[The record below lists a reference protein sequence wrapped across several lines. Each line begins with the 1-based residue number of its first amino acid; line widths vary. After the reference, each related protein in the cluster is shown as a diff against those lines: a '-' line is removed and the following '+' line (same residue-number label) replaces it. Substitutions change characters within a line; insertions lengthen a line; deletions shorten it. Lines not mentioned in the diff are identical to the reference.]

1 MKRALTLVL
10 TLLATICAVGAL
22 RLSHVDMENVRTID
36 VFGNFS
42 LQIPPGLHYAAL
54 SMGLL
59 VMGGFL
65 AGELA
70 ASIALPRVTAYLLFG
85 ILVGPSLAS
94 WLPKGFP
101 TLVPQAELNYL
112 EFVQALAVSLIGL
125 IAGSE
130 LKIPF
135 LRTAGSRIC
144 KMLAFESVGVALCVG
159 VLLLVV
165 AWFGAVPFLAERTPT
180 ERWFLVAVLTA
191 LISASSPAVVVAILR
206 ETKAS
211 GAFAQTSL
219 AMVVLKDLVLVIVIS
234 AMLAVWTSGQ
244 SQDTAW
250 KATFGVSW
258 HLAGSLLIG
267 LIFAL
272 VLGVIAKRTRFRL
285 DMVMV
290 IAGFAIALSGKL
302 LNVAPLIVGITAGF
316 ALTNLSPNTSRRLFS
331 SIDNILPT
339 TYVIFFATTG
349 AKISLDSL
357 MIIWP
362 LAVGACAVRFVG
374 CWCGL
379 RIGCRV
385 AGASDLERK
394 WLWTAMVSQAG
405 VSIALASEIHR
416 VFAQQEWAVQLQSFM
431 LATIVI
437 NEVFGP
443 PLMRL
448 GVIRSG
454 EART

>member
-10 TLLATICAVGAL
+10 TLLATICAVAAL
-22 RLSHVDMENVRTID
+22 RMSHVDFENVRTID

-59 VMGGFL
+59 VLGGFL

-85 ILVGPSLAS
+85 IVVGPSLAS

-144 KMLAFESVGVALCVG
+144 KMLAFESVGVALCVC
-159 VLLLVV
+159 VLLVV
-165 AWFGAVPFLAERTPT
+165 VAGAVPLLAQRAPN
-180 ERWFLVAVLTA
+180 ERWFLIAVLTA

-206 ETKAS
+206 ETQAS
-211 GAFAQTSL
+211 GPFAQTSL

-234 AMLAVWTSGQ
+234 ALLAAWTSGQ
-244 SQDTAW
+244 SQGTAW
-250 KATFGVSW
+250 EATFGVSW
-258 HLAGSLLIG
+258 HLAGSLLVG

-374 CWCGL
+374 CWSGL

-437 NEVFGP
+437 NEVIGP

>member
-1 MKRALTLVL
+1 
-10 TLLATICAVGAL
+10 
-22 RLSHVDMENVRTID
+22 
-36 VFGNFS
+36 
-42 LQIPPGLHYAAL
+42 
-54 SMGLL
+54 MGLL
-59 VMGGFL
+59 VLGGFL

-85 ILVGPSLAS
+85 IVVGPSLAS

-144 KMLAFESVGVALCVG
+144 KMLAFESVGVALCVC
-159 VLLLVV
+159 VLLVV
-165 AWFGAVPFLAERTPT
+165 VAGAVPLLAQRTPT
-180 ERWFLVAVLTA
+180 ERWFLIAVLTA

-206 ETKAS
+206 ETQAS
-211 GAFAQTSL
+211 GPFAQTSL

-234 AMLAVWTSGQ
+234 ALLAAWTSGQ
-244 SQDTAW
+244 SQGTAW
-250 KATFGVSW
+250 EATFGVSW
-258 HLAGSLLIG
+258 HLAGSLLVG

-362 LAVGACAVRFVG
+362 LAVCACAVRFAG
-374 CWCGL
+374 CWSGL

>member
-10 TLLATICAVGAL
+10 TLLATICAVAAL
-22 RLSHVDMENVRTID
+22 RLSHVDFENIRTID

-59 VMGGFL
+59 VLGGFL

-85 ILVGPSLAS
+85 IVVGPSLAS

-130 LKIPF
+130 FKIPF
-135 LRTAGSRIC
+135 LRTAGTRIC
-144 KMLAFESVGVALCVG
+144 KMLAFESAGVALCVC
-159 VLLLVV
+159 VLLVV
-165 AWFGAVPFLAERTPT
+165 VAGAVPLLAQRTPT
-180 ERWFLVAVLTA
+180 ERWFLIAVLTA

-206 ETKAS
+206 ETQAS
-211 GAFAQTSL
+211 GPFAQTSL

-234 AMLAVWTSGQ
+234 ALLAAWTSGQ
-244 SQDTAW
+244 SQGTAW
-250 KATFGVSW
+250 EATFGVSW
-258 HLAGSLLIG
+258 HLAGSLLVG

-374 CWCGL
+374 CWSGL

-394 WLWTAMVSQAG
+394 WLWTSMVSQAG

-437 NEVFGP
+437 NEVIGP

>member
-10 TLLATICAVGAL
+10 TLLATICAVAAL
-22 RLSHVDMENVRTID
+22 RMSHVDFENVRTID

-59 VMGGFL
+59 VLGGFL

-85 ILVGPSLAS
+85 IVVGPSLAS

-144 KMLAFESVGVALCVG
+144 KMLAFESVGVALCVC
-159 VLLLVV
+159 VLLVV
-165 AWFGAVPFLAERTPT
+165 VAGAVPLLAQRTPN
-180 ERWFLVAVLTA
+180 ERWFLIAVLTA

-206 ETKAS
+206 ETQAS
-211 GAFAQTSL
+211 GPFAQTSL

-234 AMLAVWTSGQ
+234 ALLAAWTSGQ
-244 SQDTAW
+244 SQGTAW
-250 KATFGVSW
+250 EATFGVSW
-258 HLAGSLLIG
+258 HLAGSLLVG

-349 AKISLDSL
+349 AKISLESL

-362 LAVGACAVRFVG
+362 LAVGACAVRFAG
-374 CWCGL
+374 CWSGL

-394 WLWTAMVSQAG
+394 WLWTSMVSQAG

-437 NEVFGP
+437 NEVIGP

>member
-1 MKRALTLVL
+1 MKRTLTLIL
-10 TLLATICAVGAL
+10 TLLATICAVAAL
-22 RLSHVDMENVRTID
+22 RMSHVNLENIRTLD
-36 VFGNFS
+36 VFGELS

-70 ASIALPRVTAYLLFG
+70 ASIALPRVTAYLFFG
-85 ILVGPSLAS
+85 IAVGPSLAA

-101 TLVPQAELNYL
+101 TLVPQVELNYL

-135 LRTAGSRIC
+135 LRTAGTRIC
-144 KMLAFESVGVALCVG
+144 KMLAFESAGVALFVCVLFIAVAG
-159 VLLLVV
+159 VVPLLS
-165 AWFGAVPFLAERTPT
+165 ERAPA
-180 ERWFLVAVLTA
+180 ERWFLIAVLTA

-211 GAFAQTSL
+211 GPFAQTGL
-219 AMVVLKDLVLVIVIS
+219 AMVVLKDLVLVVIIS
-234 AMLAVWTSGQ
+234 ALLAAWTSIQ
-244 SQDTAW
+244 SQSGGWNA
-250 KATFGVSW
+250 ALGISW
-258 HLAGSLLIG
+258 HLAGSLLVG

-290 IAGFAIALSGKL
+290 IAGFAIALSGRL
-302 LNVAPLIVGITAGF
+302 LNIAPLLAGITAGF

-331 SIDNILPT
+331 SIDNVLPT

-362 LAVGACAVRFVG
+362 LALGVCAVRFVG
-374 CWCGL
+374 CWSGL
-379 RIGCRV
+379 RIGCRF
-385 AGASDLERK
+385 ARASDLERK

-416 VFAQQEWAVQLQSFM
+416 VFAQQEWATQLQSFM

-448 GVIRSG
+448 GVMRSG
-454 EART
+454 EARA

>member
-10 TLLATICAVGAL
+10 TLLATICAVAAL
-22 RLSHVDMENVRTID
+22 RMSHVDFENVRTID

-59 VMGGFL
+59 VLGGFL

-85 ILVGPSLAS
+85 IVVGPSLAS

-144 KMLAFESVGVALCVG
+144 KMLAFESAGVALCVC
-159 VLLLVV
+159 VLLVV
-165 AWFGAVPFLAERTPT
+165 VAGAVPLLAQRTPT
-180 ERWFLVAVLTA
+180 ERWFLIAVLTA

-206 ETKAS
+206 ETQAS
-211 GAFAQTSL
+211 GPFAQTSL

-234 AMLAVWTSGQ
+234 ALLAAWTSGQ
-244 SQDTAW
+244 SQGTAW
-250 KATFGVSW
+250 EATFGVSW
-258 HLAGSLLIG
+258 HLAGSLLVG

-374 CWCGL
+374 CWSGL

-437 NEVFGP
+437 NEVIGP

>member
-10 TLLATICAVGAL
+10 TLLATICAVAAL
-22 RLSHVDMENVRTID
+22 RMSHVDFENVRTID

-59 VMGGFL
+59 VLGGFL

-85 ILVGPSLAS
+85 IVVGPSLAS

-144 KMLAFESVGVALCVG
+144 KMLAFESVGVALCVC
-159 VLLLVV
+159 VLLVV
-165 AWFGAVPFLAERTPT
+165 VAGAVPLLAQRTPN
-180 ERWFLVAVLTA
+180 ERWFLIAVLTA

-206 ETKAS
+206 ETQAS
-211 GAFAQTSL
+211 GPFAQTSL

-234 AMLAVWTSGQ
+234 ALLAAWTSGQ
-244 SQDTAW
+244 SQGTAW
-250 KATFGVSW
+250 EATFGVSW
-258 HLAGSLLIG
+258 HLAGSLLVG

-362 LAVGACAVRFVG
+362 LAVCACAVRFAG
-374 CWCGL
+374 CWSGL

>member
-10 TLLATICAVGAL
+10 TLLATICAVAAL
-22 RLSHVDMENVRTID
+22 RMSHVDFENVRTID

-42 LQIPPGLHYAAL
+42 LQIPPGLRYAAL

-59 VMGGFL
+59 VLGGFL

-85 ILVGPSLAS
+85 IVVGPSLAS

-144 KMLAFESVGVALCVG
+144 KMLAFESVGVALCVC
-159 VLLLVV
+159 VLLVV
-165 AWFGAVPFLAERTPT
+165 VAGAVPLLAQRTPN
-180 ERWFLVAVLTA
+180 ERWFLIAVLTA

-206 ETKAS
+206 ETQAS
-211 GAFAQTSL
+211 GPFAQTSL

-234 AMLAVWTSGQ
+234 ALLAAWTSGQ
-244 SQDTAW
+244 SQGTAW
-250 KATFGVSW
+250 EATFGVSW
-258 HLAGSLLIG
+258 HLAGSLLVG

-385 AGASDLERK
+385 AGASDLEQK

-437 NEVFGP
+437 NEVIGP

>member
-1 MKRALTLVL
+1 
-10 TLLATICAVGAL
+10 
-22 RLSHVDMENVRTID
+22 
-36 VFGNFS
+36 
-42 LQIPPGLHYAAL
+42 
-54 SMGLL
+54 
-59 VMGGFL
+59 
-65 AGELA
+65 
-70 ASIALPRVTAYLLFG
+70 
-85 ILVGPSLAS
+85 
-94 WLPKGFP
+94 
-101 TLVPQAELNYL
+101 
-112 EFVQALAVSLIGL
+112 
-125 IAGSE
+125 
-130 LKIPF
+130 
-135 LRTAGSRIC
+135 
-144 KMLAFESVGVALCVG
+144 MLAFESVGVALCVC
-159 VLLLVV
+159 VLLVV
-165 AWFGAVPFLAERTPT
+165 VAGAVPLLAQRTPN
-180 ERWFLVAVLTA
+180 ERWFLIAVLTA

-206 ETKAS
+206 ETQAS
-211 GAFAQTSL
+211 GPFAQTSL

-234 AMLAVWTSGQ
+234 ALLAAWTSGQ
-244 SQDTAW
+244 SQGTAW
-250 KATFGVSW
+250 EATFGVSW
-258 HLAGSLLIG
+258 HLAGSLLVG

-374 CWCGL
+374 CWSGL

-394 WLWTAMVSQAG
+394 WLWTSMVSQAG

-437 NEVFGP
+437 NEVIGP

>member
-1 MKRALTLVL
+1 MKRALTLIL
-10 TLLATICAVGAL
+10 TLLATICAVAAL
-22 RLSHVDMENVRTID
+22 RMSHVDFENVRTID

-42 LQIPPGLHYAAL
+42 LQIPPGLRYAAL

-59 VMGGFL
+59 VLGGFL

-85 ILVGPSLAS
+85 IVVGPSLAS

-144 KMLAFESVGVALCVG
+144 KMLAFESVGVALCVC
-159 VLLLVV
+159 VLLVV
-165 AWFGAVPFLAERTPT
+165 VAGAVPLLAQRTPN
-180 ERWFLVAVLTA
+180 ERWFLIAVLTA

-206 ETKAS
+206 ETQAS
-211 GAFAQTSL
+211 GPFAQTSL

-234 AMLAVWTSGQ
+234 ALLAAWTSGQ
-244 SQDTAW
+244 SQGTAW
-250 KATFGVSW
+250 EATFGVSW
-258 HLAGSLLIG
+258 HLAGSLLVG

-374 CWCGL
+374 CWSGL

-394 WLWTAMVSQAG
+394 WLWTSMVSQAG

-437 NEVFGP
+437 NEVIGP

>member
-59 VMGGFL
+59 VLGGFL

-85 ILVGPSLAS
+85 IVVGPSLAS

-144 KMLAFESVGVALCVG
+144 KMLAFESVGVALCVC
-159 VLLLVV
+159 VLLVV
-165 AWFGAVPFLAERTPT
+165 VAGAVPLLAQRTPT
-180 ERWFLVAVLTA
+180 ERWFLIAVLTA

-206 ETKAS
+206 ETQAS
-211 GAFAQTSL
+211 GPFAQTSL

-234 AMLAVWTSGQ
+234 ALLAAWTSGQ
-244 SQDTAW
+244 SQGTAW
-250 KATFGVSW
+250 EATFGVSW
-258 HLAGSLLIG
+258 HLAGSLLVG

-374 CWCGL
+374 CWSGL

-437 NEVFGP
+437 NEVIGP

>member
-10 TLLATICAVGAL
+10 TLLATICAVAAL
-22 RLSHVDMENVRTID
+22 RMSHVDFENVRTID

-42 LQIPPGLHYAAL
+42 LQIPPGLRYAAL

-59 VMGGFL
+59 VLGGFL

-85 ILVGPSLAS
+85 IVVGPSLAS

-144 KMLAFESVGVALCVG
+144 KMLAFESVGVALCVC
-159 VLLLVV
+159 VLLVV
-165 AWFGAVPFLAERTPT
+165 VAGSVPLLAQRTPT
-180 ERWFLVAVLTA
+180 ERWFLIAVLTA

-206 ETKAS
+206 ETQAS
-211 GAFAQTSL
+211 GPFAQTSL

-234 AMLAVWTSGQ
+234 ALLAAWTSGQ
-244 SQDTAW
+244 SQGTAW
-250 KATFGVSW
+250 EATFGVSW
-258 HLAGSLLIG
+258 HLAGSLLVG

-374 CWCGL
+374 CWSGL

-385 AGASDLERK
+385 AGASDLEQK

-437 NEVFGP
+437 NEVIGP

>member
-10 TLLATICAVGAL
+10 TLLATICAVAAL
-22 RLSHVDMENVRTID
+22 RMSHVDFENVRTID

-59 VMGGFL
+59 VLGGFL

-85 ILVGPSLAS
+85 IVVGPSLAS

-144 KMLAFESVGVALCVG
+144 KMLAFESAGVALCVC
-159 VLLLVV
+159 VLLVV
-165 AWFGAVPFLAERTPT
+165 VAGAVPLLAQRTPT
-180 ERWFLVAVLTA
+180 ERWFLIAVLTA

-206 ETKAS
+206 ETQAS
-211 GAFAQTSL
+211 GPFAQTSL

-234 AMLAVWTSGQ
+234 ALLAAWTSGQ
-244 SQDTAW
+244 SQGTAW
-250 KATFGVSW
+250 EATFGVSW
-258 HLAGSLLIG
+258 HLAGSLLVG

-374 CWCGL
+374 CWSGL

-394 WLWTAMVSQAG
+394 WLWTSMVSQAG

-437 NEVFGP
+437 NEVIGP

>member
-10 TLLATICAVGAL
+10 TLLATICAVAAL
-22 RLSHVDMENVRTID
+22 RLSHVDFENIRTID

-59 VMGGFL
+59 VLGGFL

-85 ILVGPSLAS
+85 IVVGPSLAS

-144 KMLAFESVGVALCVG
+144 KMLAFESAGVALCVC
-159 VLLLVV
+159 VLLVV
-165 AWFGAVPFLAERTPT
+165 VAGAVPLLAQRTPN
-180 ERWFLVAVLTA
+180 ERWFLIAVLTA

-206 ETKAS
+206 ETQAS
-211 GAFAQTSL
+211 GPFAQTSL

-234 AMLAVWTSGQ
+234 ALLAAWTSGQ
-244 SQDTAW
+244 SQGTAW
-250 KATFGVSW
+250 EATFGVSW
-258 HLAGSLLIG
+258 HLAGSLLVG

-374 CWCGL
+374 CWSGL

-394 WLWTAMVSQAG
+394 WLWTSMVSQAG

-437 NEVFGP
+437 NEVIGP

-454 EART
+454 EARA

>member
-10 TLLATICAVGAL
+10 TLLATICAVAAL
-22 RLSHVDMENVRTID
+22 RMSHVDFENVRTID

-59 VMGGFL
+59 VLGGFL

-85 ILVGPSLAS
+85 IVVGPSLAS

-144 KMLAFESVGVALCVG
+144 KMLAFESVGVALCVC
-159 VLLLVV
+159 VLLVV
-165 AWFGAVPFLAERTPT
+165 VAGAVPLLAQRTPN
-180 ERWFLVAVLTA
+180 ERWFLIAVLTA

-206 ETKAS
+206 ETQAS
-211 GAFAQTSL
+211 GPFAQTSL

-234 AMLAVWTSGQ
+234 ALLAAWTSGQ
-244 SQDTAW
+244 SQGTAW
-250 KATFGVSW
+250 EATFGVSW
-258 HLAGSLLIG
+258 HLAGSLLVG

-374 CWCGL
+374 CWSGL
-379 RIGCRV
+379 RIGSRV

-416 VFAQQEWAVQLQSFM
+416 VFAQQEWAMQLQSFM

-437 NEVFGP
+437 NEVIGP

-454 EART
+454 EARA

>member
-10 TLLATICAVGAL
+10 TLLATICAVAAL
-22 RLSHVDMENVRTID
+22 RLSHVDFENIRTID

-59 VMGGFL
+59 VLGGFL

-85 ILVGPSLAS
+85 IVVGPSLAS

-144 KMLAFESVGVALCVG
+144 KMLAFESAGVALCVC
-159 VLLLVV
+159 VLLVV
-165 AWFGAVPFLAERTPT
+165 VAGAVPLLAQRTPN
-180 ERWFLVAVLTA
+180 ERWFLIAVLTA

-206 ETKAS
+206 ETQAS
-211 GAFAQTSL
+211 GPFAQTRL

-234 AMLAVWTSGQ
+234 ALLAAWTSGQ
-244 SQDTAW
+244 SQGTAW
-250 KATFGVSW
+250 EATFGVSW
-258 HLAGSLLIG
+258 HLAGSLLVG

-374 CWCGL
+374 CWSGL

-394 WLWTAMVSQAG
+394 WLWTSMVSQAG

-437 NEVFGP
+437 NEVIGP

-454 EART
+454 EARA

>member
-10 TLLATICAVGAL
+10 TLLATICAVAAL
-22 RLSHVDMENVRTID
+22 RMSHVDFENVRTID

-42 LQIPPGLHYAAL
+42 LQIPPGLRYAAL

-59 VMGGFL
+59 VLGGFL

-85 ILVGPSLAS
+85 IVVGPSLAS

-144 KMLAFESVGVALCVG
+144 KMLAFESVGVALCVC
-159 VLLLVV
+159 VLLVV
-165 AWFGAVPFLAERTPT
+165 VAGAVPLLAQRTPN
-180 ERWFLVAVLTA
+180 ERWFLIAVLTA

-206 ETKAS
+206 ETQAS
-211 GAFAQTSL
+211 GPFAQTSL

-234 AMLAVWTSGQ
+234 ALLAAWTSGQ
-244 SQDTAW
+244 SQGTAW
-250 KATFGVSW
+250 EATFGVSW
-258 HLAGSLLIG
+258 HLAGSLLVG

-374 CWCGL
+374 CWSGL

-394 WLWTAMVSQAG
+394 WLWTSMVSQAG

-454 EART
+454 EARA

>member
-1 MKRALTLVL
+1 MKRALTLVF
-10 TLLATICAVGAL
+10 TLLATICAVAAL
-22 RLSHVDMENVRTID
+22 RLSHVDFENVRTID

-59 VMGGFL
+59 VLGGFL

-85 ILVGPSLAS
+85 IVVGPSLAS

-144 KMLAFESVGVALCVG
+144 KMLAFESAGVALSVCV
-159 VLLLVV
+159 LLVV
-165 AWFGAVPFLAERTPT
+165 VAGAVPLLAQRTPN
-180 ERWFLVAVLTA
+180 ERWFLIAVLTA

-206 ETKAS
+206 ETQAS
-211 GAFAQTSL
+211 GPFAQTSL

-234 AMLAVWTSGQ
+234 ALLAAWTSGQ
-244 SQDTAW
+244 SQGTAW
-250 KATFGVSW
+250 EATFGVSW
-258 HLAGSLLIG
+258 HLAGSLLVG

-374 CWCGL
+374 CWSGL

-394 WLWTAMVSQAG
+394 WLWTSMVSQAG

-437 NEVFGP
+437 NEVIGP
-443 PLMRL
+443 PLM
-448 GVIRSG
+448 
-454 EART
+454 

>member
-10 TLLATICAVGAL
+10 TLLATICAVAAL
-22 RLSHVDMENVRTID
+22 RMSHVDFENVRTID

-42 LQIPPGLHYAAL
+42 LQIPPGLRYAAL

-59 VMGGFL
+59 VLGGFL

-85 ILVGPSLAS
+85 IVVGPSLAS

-144 KMLAFESVGVALCVG
+144 KMLAFESVGVALCVC
-159 VLLLVV
+159 VLLVV
-165 AWFGAVPFLAERTPT
+165 VAGAVPLLAQRTPN
-180 ERWFLVAVLTA
+180 ERWFLIAVLTA

-206 ETKAS
+206 ETQAS
-211 GAFAQTSL
+211 GPFAQTSL

-234 AMLAVWTSGQ
+234 ALLAAWTSGQ
-244 SQDTAW
+244 SQGTAW
-250 KATFGVSW
+250 EATFGVSW
-258 HLAGSLLIG
+258 HLAGSLLVG

-374 CWCGL
+374 CWSGL

-394 WLWTAMVSQAG
+394 WLWTSMVSQAG

-437 NEVFGP
+437 NEVIGP

>member
-10 TLLATICAVGAL
+10 TLLATICAVAAL
-22 RLSHVDMENVRTID
+22 RMSHVDFENVRTID

-42 LQIPPGLHYAAL
+42 LQIPPGLRYAAL

-59 VMGGFL
+59 VLGGFL

-70 ASIALPRVTAYLLFG
+70 ASIALPRVTAYLFFG
-85 ILVGPSLAS
+85 IAVGPSLAA

-101 TLVPQAELNYL
+101 TLVPQVELNYL

-144 KMLAFESVGVALCVG
+144 KMLAFESVGVALCVC
-159 VLLLVV
+159 VLLVV
-165 AWFGAVPFLAERTPT
+165 VSGAVPLLAQRTPT
-180 ERWFLVAVLTA
+180 ERWFLIAVLTA

-206 ETKAS
+206 ETQAS
-211 GAFAQTSL
+211 GPFAQTSL

-234 AMLAVWTSGQ
+234 ALLAAWTSGQ
-244 SQDTAW
+244 SQGTAW
-250 KATFGVSW
+250 EATFGVSW
-258 HLAGSLLIG
+258 HLAGSLLVG

-374 CWCGL
+374 CWSGL

-437 NEVFGP
+437 NEVIGP

>member
-10 TLLATICAVGAL
+10 TLLATICAVAAL
-22 RLSHVDMENVRTID
+22 RLSHVDFENIRTID

-59 VMGGFL
+59 VLGGFL

-85 ILVGPSLAS
+85 IVVGPSLAS

-144 KMLAFESVGVALCVG
+144 KMLAFESVGVALCVC
-159 VLLLVV
+159 VLLVV
-165 AWFGAVPFLAERTPT
+165 VAGAVPLLAQRTPT
-180 ERWFLVAVLTA
+180 ERWFLIAVLTA

-206 ETKAS
+206 ETQAS
-211 GAFAQTSL
+211 GPFAQTSL

-234 AMLAVWTSGQ
+234 ALLAAWTSGQ
-244 SQDTAW
+244 SQGTAW
-250 KATFGVSW
+250 EATFGVSW
-258 HLAGSLLIG
+258 HLAGSLLVG

-374 CWCGL
+374 CWSGL

-437 NEVFGP
+437 NEVIGP

>member
-1 MKRALTLVL
+1 MKRTLTLIL
-10 TLLATICAVGAL
+10 TLLATICAVAAL
-22 RLSHVDMENVRTID
+22 RMSHVNLENVRTLD
-36 VFGNFS
+36 VFGELS

-70 ASIALPRVTAYLLFG
+70 ASIALPRVTAYLFFG
-85 ILVGPSLAS
+85 IAVGPSLAA

-101 TLVPQAELNYL
+101 TLVPQVELNYL

-135 LRTAGSRIC
+135 LRTAGTRIC
-144 KMLAFESVGVALCVG
+144 KMLAFESAGVALFVCVLFIAVAG
-159 VLLLVV
+159 VVPLLS
-165 AWFGAVPFLAERTPT
+165 ERAPA
-180 ERWFLVAVLTA
+180 ERWFLIAVLTA

-211 GAFAQTSL
+211 GPFAQTGL
-219 AMVVLKDLVLVIVIS
+219 AMVVLKDLVLVVIIS
-234 AMLAVWTSGQ
+234 ALLAAWTSIQ
-244 SQDTAW
+244 SQSGGWNA
-250 KATFGVSW
+250 ALGISW
-258 HLAGSLLIG
+258 HLAGSLLVG

-290 IAGFAIALSGKL
+290 IAGFAIALSGRL
-302 LNVAPLIVGITAGF
+302 LNIAPLLAGITAGF

-331 SIDNILPT
+331 SIDNVLPT

-362 LAVGACAVRFVG
+362 LALGVCAVRFVG
-374 CWCGL
+374 CWSGL
-379 RIGCRV
+379 RIGCRF
-385 AGASDLERK
+385 ARASDLERK

-416 VFAQQEWAVQLQSFM
+416 VFAQQEWATQLQSFM

-448 GVIRSG
+448 GVMRSG
-454 EART
+454 EARA

>member
-22 RLSHVDMENVRTID
+22 RWSHVDMENVRTID

-144 KMLAFESVGVALCVG
+144 KMLAFESVGVALCVC
-159 VLLLVV
+159 VLLVV
-165 AWFGAVPFLAERTPT
+165 VAGAVPLLAQRTPN
-180 ERWFLVAVLTA
+180 ERWFLIAVLTA

-206 ETKAS
+206 ETQAS
-211 GAFAQTSL
+211 GPFAQTSL

-234 AMLAVWTSGQ
+234 ALLAAWTSGQ
-244 SQDTAW
+244 SQGTAW
-250 KATFGVSW
+250 EATFGVSW
-258 HLAGSLLIG
+258 HLAGSLLVG

-374 CWCGL
+374 CWSGL

-437 NEVFGP
+437 NEVIGP

>member
-10 TLLATICAVGAL
+10 TLIATICAVAVL
-22 RLSHVDMENVRTID
+22 RWFNMDSGNARTLD
-36 VFGNFS
+36 VFGEFS
-42 LQIPPGLHYAAL
+42 LQISPGLQYAAL

-70 ASIALPRVTAYLLFG
+70 TSIALPRVTAYLFFG
-85 ILVGPSLAS
+85 IAVGPSLAS

-101 TLVPQAELNYL
+101 TLVPQDELNYL
-112 EFVQALAVSLIGL
+112 DFVQALAVSLIGL

-135 LRTAGSRIC
+135 LKTAGSRIC
-144 KMLAFESVGVALCVG
+144 KLLAFESAGVAIFVC
-159 VLLLVV
+159 VLLV
-165 AWFGAVPFLAERTPT
+165 AFAGSVPLLSQRTPA

-211 GAFAQTSL
+211 GPFAQTGL
-219 AMVVLKDLVLVIVIS
+219 AMVVLKDLVLVVVIS
-234 AMLAVWTSGQ
+234 VMLATWTSSHALGN
-244 SQDTAW
+244 AW
-250 KATFGVSW
+250 NAALGISW
-258 HLAGSLLIG
+258 HLAGSLIVG

-272 VLGVIAKRTRFRL
+272 VLGVIAKGTRFRL

-290 IAGFAIALSGKL
+290 IAGFAIALSGRL
-302 LNVAPLIVGITAGF
+302 LNIAPLIAGITAGF
-316 ALTNLSPNTSRRLFS
+316 ALANLSPNTSRRLFS
-331 SIDNILPT
+331 SIDNILPA

-362 LAVGACAVRFVG
+362 LALGVCVVRFVG
-374 CWCGL
+374 CFGGL
-379 RIGCRV
+379 RVGCRV
-385 AGASDLERK
+385 AGASDLEQK
-394 WLWTAMVSQAG
+394 WLWTAMISQAG
-405 VSIALASEIHR
+405 VSIALASEIYR
-416 VFAQQEWAVQLQSFM
+416 VFANQEWAAQLQSFM

-437 NEVFGP
+437 NELFGP

-454 EART
+454 EARA

>member
-10 TLLATICAVGAL
+10 TLLATICAVAAL
-22 RLSHVDMENVRTID
+22 RMSHVDFENVRTID

-42 LQIPPGLHYAAL
+42 LQIPPGLRYAAL

-59 VMGGFL
+59 VLGGFL

-85 ILVGPSLAS
+85 IVVGPSLAS

-144 KMLAFESVGVALCVG
+144 KMLAFESVGVALCVC
-159 VLLLVV
+159 VLLVV
-165 AWFGAVPFLAERTPT
+165 VAGAVPLLAQRTPN
-180 ERWFLVAVLTA
+180 ERWFLIAVLTA

-206 ETKAS
+206 ETQAS
-211 GAFAQTSL
+211 GPFAQTSL
-219 AMVVLKDLVLVIVIS
+219 AMVVLKDLVLVIIIS
-234 AMLAVWTSGQ
+234 ALLAAWTSGQ
-244 SQDTAW
+244 SQGTAW
-250 KATFGVSW
+250 EATFGVSW
-258 HLAGSLLIG
+258 HLAGSLLVG

-374 CWCGL
+374 CWSGL

-394 WLWTAMVSQAG
+394 WLWTSMVSQAG

-437 NEVFGP
+437 NEVIGP

>member
-1 MKRALTLVL
+1 MKRALTLVF
-10 TLLATICAVGAL
+10 TLLATICAVAAL
-22 RLSHVDMENVRTID
+22 RLSHVDFENIRTID

-59 VMGGFL
+59 VLGGFL

-85 ILVGPSLAS
+85 IVVGPSLAS

-112 EFVQALAVSLIGL
+112 EFLQALAVSLIGL

-144 KMLAFESVGVALCVG
+144 KMLAFESAGVALCVC
-159 VLLLVV
+159 VLLVV
-165 AWFGAVPFLAERTPT
+165 VAGAVPLLAQRTPN
-180 ERWFLVAVLTA
+180 ERWFLIAVLTA

-206 ETKAS
+206 ETQAS
-211 GAFAQTSL
+211 GPFAQTSL

-234 AMLAVWTSGQ
+234 ALLAAWTSGQ
-244 SQDTAW
+244 SQGTAW
-250 KATFGVSW
+250 EATFGVSW
-258 HLAGSLLIG
+258 HLAGSLLVG

-374 CWCGL
+374 CWSGL

-394 WLWTAMVSQAG
+394 WLWTSMVSQAG

-437 NEVFGP
+437 NEVIGP

-454 EART
+454 EARA

>member
-59 VMGGFL
+59 VLGGFL

-144 KMLAFESVGVALCVG
+144 KMLAFESVGVALCVC
-159 VLLLVV
+159 VLLVV
-165 AWFGAVPFLAERTPT
+165 VAGAVPLLAQRTPN
-180 ERWFLVAVLTA
+180 ERWFLIAVLTA

-206 ETKAS
+206 ETQAS
-211 GAFAQTSL
+211 GPFAQTSL

-234 AMLAVWTSGQ
+234 ALLAAWTSGQ
-244 SQDTAW
+244 SQGTAW
-250 KATFGVSW
+250 EATFGVSW
-258 HLAGSLLIG
+258 HLAGSLLVG

-374 CWCGL
+374 CWSGL

-385 AGASDLERK
+385 AGASDLKRK
-394 WLWTAMVSQAG
+394 WLWTSMVSQAG

-437 NEVFGP
+437 NEVIGP

>member
-10 TLLATICAVGAL
+10 TLLATICAVAAL
-22 RLSHVDMENVRTID
+22 RMSHVDFENVRTID

-59 VMGGFL
+59 VLGGFL

-85 ILVGPSLAS
+85 IVVGPSLAS

-144 KMLAFESVGVALCVG
+144 KMLAFESVGVALCVC
-159 VLLLVV
+159 VLLVV
-165 AWFGAVPFLAERTPT
+165 VAGAVPLLAQRTPT
-180 ERWFLVAVLTA
+180 ERWFLIAVLTA

-206 ETKAS
+206 ETQAS
-211 GAFAQTSL
+211 GPFAQTSL

-234 AMLAVWTSGQ
+234 ALLAAWTSGQ
-244 SQDTAW
+244 SQGTAW
-250 KATFGVSW
+250 EATFGVSW
-258 HLAGSLLIG
+258 HLAGSLLVG

-374 CWCGL
+374 CWSGL

-394 WLWTAMVSQAG
+394 WLWTSMVSQAG

-437 NEVFGP
+437 NEVIGP

>member
-10 TLLATICAVGAL
+10 TLLATICAVAAL
-22 RLSHVDMENVRTID
+22 RLSHVDFENIRTID

-59 VMGGFL
+59 VLGGFL

-85 ILVGPSLAS
+85 IVVGPSLAS

-144 KMLAFESVGVALCVG
+144 KMLAFESAGVALCVC
-159 VLLLVV
+159 VLLVV
-165 AWFGAVPFLAERTPT
+165 VAGAVPLLAQRTPN
-180 ERWFLVAVLTA
+180 ERWFLIAVLTA

-206 ETKAS
+206 ETQAS
-211 GAFAQTSL
+211 GPFAQTSL

-234 AMLAVWTSGQ
+234 ALLAAWTSGQ
-244 SQDTAW
+244 SQGTAW
-250 KATFGVSW
+250 EATFGVSW
-258 HLAGSLLIG
+258 HLAGSLLVG

-290 IAGFAIALSGKL
+290 ISGFAIALSGKL

-374 CWCGL
+374 CWSGL

-454 EART
+454 EARA

>member
-10 TLLATICAVGAL
+10 TLLATICAVAAL
-22 RLSHVDMENVRTID
+22 RMSHVDFENVRTID

-59 VMGGFL
+59 VLGGFL

-85 ILVGPSLAS
+85 IVVGPSLAS

-144 KMLAFESVGVALCVG
+144 KMLAFESVGVALCVC
-159 VLLLVV
+159 VLLVV
-165 AWFGAVPFLAERTPT
+165 VAGAVPLLAQRTPT
-180 ERWFLVAVLTA
+180 ERWFLIAVLTA

-206 ETKAS
+206 ETQAS
-211 GAFAQTSL
+211 GPFAQTSL

-234 AMLAVWTSGQ
+234 ALLAAWTSGQ
-244 SQDTAW
+244 SQGTAW
-250 KATFGVSW
+250 EATFGVSW
-258 HLAGSLLIG
+258 HLAGSLLVG

-374 CWCGL
+374 CWSGL

-437 NEVFGP
+437 NEVIGP

>member
-10 TLLATICAVGAL
+10 TLLATICAVAAL
-22 RLSHVDMENVRTID
+22 RMSHVDFENVRTID

-59 VMGGFL
+59 VLGGFL

-85 ILVGPSLAS
+85 IVVGPSLAS

-144 KMLAFESVGVALCVG
+144 KMLAFESVGVALCVC
-159 VLLLVV
+159 VLLVV
-165 AWFGAVPFLAERTPT
+165 VAGAVPLLAQRTPN
-180 ERWFLVAVLTA
+180 ERWFLIAVLTA

-206 ETKAS
+206 ETQAS
-211 GAFAQTSL
+211 GPFAQTSL

-234 AMLAVWTSGQ
+234 ALLAAWTSGQ
-244 SQDTAW
+244 SQGTAW
-250 KATFGVSW
+250 EATFGVSW
-258 HLAGSLLIG
+258 HLAGSLLVG

-374 CWCGL
+374 CWSGL

-385 AGASDLERK
+385 VGASDLERK

-437 NEVFGP
+437 NEVIGP

>member
-10 TLLATICAVGAL
+10 TLLATICAVAAL
-22 RLSHVDMENVRTID
+22 RMSHVDFENVRTID

-59 VMGGFL
+59 VLGGFL

-85 ILVGPSLAS
+85 IVVGPSLAS

-144 KMLAFESVGVALCVG
+144 KMLAFESVGVALCVC
-159 VLLLVV
+159 VLLVV
-165 AWFGAVPFLAERTPT
+165 VAGAVPLLAQRTPN
-180 ERWFLVAVLTA
+180 ERWFLIAVLTA

-206 ETKAS
+206 ETQAS
-211 GAFAQTSL
+211 GPFAQTSL

-234 AMLAVWTSGQ
+234 ALLAAWTSGQ
-244 SQDTAW
+244 SQGTAW
-250 KATFGVSW
+250 EATFGVSW
-258 HLAGSLLIG
+258 HLAGSLLVG

-374 CWCGL
+374 CWSGL

-394 WLWTAMVSQAG
+394 WLWTSMVSQAG
-405 VSIALASEIHR
+405 VSIALASEIYR

-437 NEVFGP
+437 NEVIGP

>member
-10 TLLATICAVGAL
+10 TLLATICAVAAL
-22 RLSHVDMENVRTID
+22 RMSHVDFENVRTID

-59 VMGGFL
+59 VLGGFL

-85 ILVGPSLAS
+85 IVVGPSLAS

-144 KMLAFESVGVALCVG
+144 KMLAFESVGVALCVC
-159 VLLLVV
+159 VLLVV
-165 AWFGAVPFLAERTPT
+165 VAGAVPLLAQRTPT
-180 ERWFLVAVLTA
+180 ERWFLIAVLTA

-206 ETKAS
+206 ETQAS
-211 GAFAQTSL
+211 GPFAQTSL

-234 AMLAVWTSGQ
+234 ALLAAWTSGQ
-244 SQDTAW
+244 SQGTAW
-250 KATFGVSW
+250 EATFGVSW
-258 HLAGSLLIG
+258 HLAGSLLVG

-302 LNVAPLIVGITAGF
+302 LNVAPLIAGITAGF

-374 CWCGL
+374 CWSGL

-437 NEVFGP
+437 NEVIGP

>member
-10 TLLATICAVGAL
+10 TLLATICAVAAL
-22 RLSHVDMENVRTID
+22 RMSHVDFENVRTID

-85 ILVGPSLAS
+85 IVVGPSLAS

-144 KMLAFESVGVALCVG
+144 KMLAFESAGVALCVC
-159 VLLLVV
+159 VLLVV
-165 AWFGAVPFLAERTPT
+165 VAGAVPLLAQRTPN
-180 ERWFLVAVLTA
+180 ERWFLIAVLTA

-374 CWCGL
+374 CWSGL

-394 WLWTAMVSQAG
+394 WLWTSMVSQAG

-437 NEVFGP
+437 NEVIGP

>member
-10 TLLATICAVGAL
+10 TLLATICAVAAL
-22 RLSHVDMENVRTID
+22 RMSHVDFENVRTID

-59 VMGGFL
+59 VLGGFL

-85 ILVGPSLAS
+85 IVVGPSLAS

-144 KMLAFESVGVALCVG
+144 KMLAFESVGVALCVC
-159 VLLLVV
+159 VLLVV
-165 AWFGAVPFLAERTPT
+165 VAGAVPLLAQRTPN
-180 ERWFLVAVLTA
+180 ERWFLIAVLTA

-206 ETKAS
+206 ETQAS
-211 GAFAQTSL
+211 GPFAQTSL

-234 AMLAVWTSGQ
+234 ALLAAWTSGQ
-244 SQDTAW
+244 SQGTAW
-250 KATFGVSW
+250 EATFGVSW
-258 HLAGSLLIG
+258 HLAGSLLVG

-374 CWCGL
+374 CWSGL

-385 AGASDLERK
+385 AGASDLKRK
-394 WLWTAMVSQAG
+394 WLWTSMVSQAG

-437 NEVFGP
+437 NEVIGP

>member
-10 TLLATICAVGAL
+10 TLLATICAVAAL
-22 RLSHVDMENVRTID
+22 RMSHVDFENVRTID

-85 ILVGPSLAS
+85 IVVGPSLAS

-144 KMLAFESVGVALCVG
+144 KMLAFESVGVALCVC
-159 VLLLVV
+159 VLLVV
-165 AWFGAVPFLAERTPT
+165 VAGAVPLLAQRTPT
-180 ERWFLVAVLTA
+180 ERWFLIAVLTA

-206 ETKAS
+206 ETQAS
-211 GAFAQTSL
+211 GPFAQTSL

-234 AMLAVWTSGQ
+234 ALLAAWTSGQ
-244 SQDTAW
+244 SQGTAW
-250 KATFGVSW
+250 EATFGVSW
-258 HLAGSLLIG
+258 HLAGSLLVG

-374 CWCGL
+374 CWSGL

-394 WLWTAMVSQAG
+394 WLWTSMVSQAG

-437 NEVFGP
+437 NEVIGP

>member
-10 TLLATICAVGAL
+10 TLLATICAVAAL
-22 RLSHVDMENVRTID
+22 RMSHVDFENVRTID

-59 VMGGFL
+59 VLGGFL

-85 ILVGPSLAS
+85 IVVGPSLAS

-144 KMLAFESVGVALCVG
+144 KMLAFESVGVALCVC
-159 VLLLVV
+159 VLLVV
-165 AWFGAVPFLAERTPT
+165 VAGAVPLLAQRTPN
-180 ERWFLVAVLTA
+180 ERWFLIAVLTA

-206 ETKAS
+206 ETQAS
-211 GAFAQTSL
+211 GPFAQTSL
-219 AMVVLKDLVLVIVIS
+219 AMVVLKDLVLVIIIS
-234 AMLAVWTSGQ
+234 ALLAAWTSGQ
-244 SQDTAW
+244 SQGTAW
-250 KATFGVSW
+250 EATFGVSW
-258 HLAGSLLIG
+258 HLAGSLLVG

-374 CWCGL
+374 CWSGL

-394 WLWTAMVSQAG
+394 WLWTSMVSQAG

-437 NEVFGP
+437 NEVIGP

>member
-1 MKRALTLVL
+1 
-10 TLLATICAVGAL
+10 LA
-22 RLSHVDMENVRTID
+22 
-36 VFGNFS
+36 
-42 LQIPPGLHYAAL
+42 Q
-54 SMGLL
+54 
-59 VMGGFL
+59 
-65 AGELA
+65 
-70 ASIALPRVTAYLLFG
+70 
-85 ILVGPSLAS
+85 
-94 WLPKGFP
+94 
-101 TLVPQAELNYL
+101 
-112 EFVQALAVSLIGL
+112 
-125 IAGSE
+125 
-130 LKIPF
+130 
-135 LRTAGSRIC
+135 
-144 KMLAFESVGVALCVG
+144 
-159 VLLLVV
+159 
-165 AWFGAVPFLAERTPT
+165 RTPT
-180 ERWFLVAVLTA
+180 ERWFLIAVLTA

-206 ETKAS
+206 ETQAS
-211 GAFAQTSL
+211 GPFAQTSL

-234 AMLAVWTSGQ
+234 ALLAAWTSGQ
-244 SQDTAW
+244 SQGTAW
-250 KATFGVSW
+250 EATFGVSW
-258 HLAGSLLIG
+258 HLAGSLLVG

-374 CWCGL
+374 CWSGL

-394 WLWTAMVSQAG
+394 WLWTSMVSQAG

-437 NEVFGP
+437 NEVIGP